1 ARLRSGPMPVAE
13 ALTLATQIAEALQ
26 AAHEGGVIH
35 RDLKP
40 GNVMVT
46 ANGRVKIL
54 DFGLARARTAP
65 SGLEGHDPS
74 SVPQPGESSIVGTAG
89 YASPERLQGLEDMRA
104 DVFAFGAVLYEC
116 LTGVP
121 AFPGASTTE
130 VLRAVLSRELYL
142 APLPT
147 EISDSV
153 RHLISGCLEKDPAR
167 RLSGL

>member
-1 ARLRSGPMPVAE
+1 
-13 ALTLATQIAEALQ
+13 
-26 AAHEGGVIH
+26 
-35 RDLKP
+35 
-40 GNVMVT
+40 
-46 ANGRVKIL
+46 
-54 DFGLARARTAP
+54 
-65 SGLEGHDPS
+65 DPS

-130 VLRAVLSRELYL
+130 VLRAVLSREPDLSR
-142 APLPT
+142 LPT

-167 RLSGL
+167 RLSGLEPVLAMLRRARTAGAERAALSGTPHNLPADRTRFVGRANVIPECEAL